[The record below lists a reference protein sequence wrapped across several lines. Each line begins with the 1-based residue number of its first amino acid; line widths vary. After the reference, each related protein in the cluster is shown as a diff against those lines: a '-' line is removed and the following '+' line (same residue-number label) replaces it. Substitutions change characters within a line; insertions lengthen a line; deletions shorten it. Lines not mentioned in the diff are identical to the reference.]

1 MIYSVAV
8 ICILTIYIVILQKKL
23 YKTKKNFKELLL
35 ENDTQAT
42 LIQQQQKDIY
52 FKTDLDFMITY
63 ANEATFNIL
72 GFTPDELIGEHVL
85 GTVFENNDANL
96 KALLSDFSKV
106 SKKQA
111 TINTEQILIKKDGTK
126 LLMQCRGRPILN
138 SILRCEGMSFMC
150 KDFSENLRME
160 QEIKSYANR
169 DMLVT
174 EILNEEVFLKR
185 LEHDFR
191 VNKRYNNEFSLVVIE
206 LLDIYEFINKGID
219 FETGDKLL
227 KAAAEICVTTAGNDK
242 SIGRF
247 DKTKFGIIL
256 SKTSR
261 EDAVELSKKL
271 YDLIVAK
278 IRTLG
283 VDNYNAEMIIISYTN
298 RKNTNDTDDLM
309 LERVRRHI
317 RNAMRNHKYGII
329 SSNIK
334 EIENRKEILN

>member
-1 MIYSVAV
+1 MFYLTAIICVLIIYMTV
-8 ICILTIYIVILQKKL
+8 LQVKL
-23 YKTKKNFKELLL
+23 HKVKKNLKELLV
-35 ENDTQAT
+35 ENDTQT
-42 LIQQQQKDIY
+42 TIIQQQQKDIY

-63 ANEATFNIL
+63 ANDATFNIL
-72 GFTPDELIGEHVL
+72 GFTPEELIGQHVL
-85 GTVFENNDANL
+85 GTVFKNNDANL
-96 KALLSDFSKV
+96 KTLLSDFSKV

-111 TINTEQILIKKDGTK
+111 TVNTDQILIKKDGGK
-126 LLMQCRGRPILN
+126 LLMRCRGRPILN

-150 KDFSENLRME
+150 KDFSETRRME
-160 QEIKSYANR
+160 EQLESYARR
-169 DMLVT
+169 DMLLT
-174 EILNEEVFLKR
+174 EILNEEAFLKR

-191 VNKRYNNEFSLVVIE
+191 VNKRYNNEFSLIVIE
-206 LLDIYEFINKGID
+206 LCDIYEFINKGID

-227 KAAAEICVTTAGNDK
+227 KAASEICVNTAGNDK

-247 DKTKFGIIL
+247 DKTKIGIIL
-256 SKTSR
+256 NKTPR
-261 EDAVELSKKL
+261 EEAVKLSKKL

-298 RKNTNDTDDLM
+298 RKNINDTDDLM

-334 EIENRKEILN
+334 EISNRKEILN

>member
-1 MIYSVAV
+1 MIYSIAV
-8 ICILTIYIVILQKKL
+8 ICILSLYIAILQIKL
-23 YKTKKNFKELLL
+23 HRTKKNFKELLV
-35 ENDTQAT
+35 ENDTQT
-42 LIQQQQKDIY
+42 TIIQQQQKDIY
-52 FKTDLDFMITY
+52 FKTDLDFLITY
-63 ANEATFNIL
+63 ANDTTFNIL
-72 GFTPDELIGEHVL
+72 GFTPEELIGEHVL

-96 KALLSDFSKV
+96 KALLSDFGKV

-111 TINTEQILIKKDGTK
+111 TVNVDQILTKKDGSK
-126 LLMQCRGRPILN
+126 ILMRCRGRPILN

-150 KDFSENLRME
+150 KDFSEARNME
-160 QEIKSYANR
+160 QKLKSYANR
-169 DMLVT
+169 DMLLT
-174 EILNEEVFLKR
+174 EILNEDAFLKR
-185 LEHDFR
+185 LEHDFK

-227 KAAAEICVTTAGNDK
+227 KAAAEICVNTAGNDK

-256 SKTSR
+256 SKTPR
-261 EDAVELSKKL
+261 EEAVNLSKKL

-298 RKNTNDTDDLM
+298 RKNINDTDDLM

-317 RNAMRNHKYGII
+317 RNATRSHKYGII

-334 EIENRKEILN
+334 EIKKY